1 MIRIEGLNKHI
12 NGNHILRNVNL
23 EIPEGKVCGVIGVS
37 GSGKTT
43 LLMTLCGLLEFEKG
57 TIDINSLSIDSSTYD
72 TDMEKI
78 WKLRRETGV
87 VFQHLYLFP
96 HLSAIGN
103 IIEAP
108 VHVLKIPKA
117 KAVEDAMELLQK
129 VGLEYSANK
138 YPDELSGGEQQR
150 IAICRALAMKP
161 KVLFLDEPTSALDP
175 QRSADIRNLLNDFV
189 KEGRTL
195 VIVSHSI
202 NFLKGLADFLAYME
216 QGEVIEFGTASEII
230 AFPKDVRTKMFL
242 EHF

>member
-1 MIRIEGLNKHI
+1 MIRIQELNKRIH
-12 NGNHILRNVNL
+12 GLQILHDVNL

-43 LLMTLCGLLEFEKG
+43 LLMCLCGLLEFEKG
-57 TIDINSLSIDSSTYD
+57 QIEVNSLSLDSSAFKTN
-72 TDMEKI
+72 MEKV
-78 WKLRRETGV
+78 WALRKETGV

-108 VHVLKIPKA
+108 VHVLKTPK
-117 KAVEDAMELLQK
+117 KEAVTQALELLKQ
-129 VGLEYSANK
+129 VGLENSADK

-150 IAICRALAMKP
+150 VAICRAIAMKP
-161 KVLFLDEPTSALDP
+161 NVLFLDEPTSALDP
-175 QRSADIRNLLNDFV
+175 QRSSDIRNLLTEFV
-189 KEGRTL
+189 RDGRTL

-202 NFLKGLADFLAYME
+202 NFLRGLADYLAYME
-216 QGEVIEFGTASEII
+216 QGEIVEYGLASEII
-230 AFPKDVRTKMFL
+230 GSPKDIRTRMFL

>member
-1 MIRIEGLNKHI
+1 MIRVEGLNKKI
-12 NGNHILRNVNL
+12 NGNHILKELNL

-43 LLMTLCGLLEFEKG
+43 LLMCLCGLLEFEKG
-57 TIDINSLSIDSSTYD
+57 KIKINSLSIEPATYQ

-108 VHVLKIPKA
+108 VHVLKKSRNEAI
-117 KAVEDAMELLQK
+117 EEAMNLLRQ
-129 VGLEYSANK
+129 VGLESSAHK

-150 IAICRALAMKP
+150 VAICRAIAMKP

-175 QRSADIRNLLNDFV
+175 QRSADIRNLLTDFV

-202 NFLKGLADFLAYME
+202 NFLKGLADYLAYME
-216 QGEVIEFGTASEII
+216 SGEVVEFGSASELI
-230 AFPKDVRTKMFL
+230 ASPQDERTKMFL

>member
-1 MIRIEGLNKHI
+1 MIKIVGLNKHI
-12 NGNHILRNVNL
+12 NSQHILRDVNL
-23 EIPEGKVCGVIGVS
+23 AIPEGKVCGIIGVS

-57 TIDINSLSIDSSTYD
+57 TIHINSLTIDDSSFKKD
-72 TDMEKI
+72 LDKI
-78 WKLRRETGV
+78 WQLRRETGV

-117 KAVEDAMELLQK
+117 KAIKEAMELLKK
-129 VGLEYSANK
+129 VGLEDSANK

-161 KVLFLDEPTSALDP
+161 QVLFLDEPTSALDP
-175 QRSADIRNLLNDFV
+175 QRSADIRNVLNDFV
-189 KEGRTL
+189 KEGRAL

-202 NFLKGLADFLAYME
+202 NFLKGLADFIAYME
-216 QGEVIEFGTASEII
+216 QGEVVEFGPASEII
-230 AFPKDVRTKMFL
+230 ASPKDYRTKMFL

>member
-1 MIRIEGLNKHI
+1 MIRVEGLNKHI
-12 NGNHILRNVNL
+12 NSHHILRDVNL

-57 TIDINSLSIDSSTYD
+57 TIHINSLTIDSTTYK

-96 HLSAIGN
+96 HLSALGN

-108 VHVLKIPKA
+108 VHVLKTPKA
-117 KAVEDAMELLQK
+117 KAIEEAMELLKK
-129 VGLEYSANK
+129 VGLDNSANK

-161 KVLFLDEPTSALDP
+161 QVLFLDEPTSALDP
-175 QRSADIRNLLNDFV
+175 QRSADIRNVLNDFV

-202 NFLKGLADFLAYME
+202 NFLKGLADYLAYME
-216 QGEVIEFGTASEII
+216 QGEVVEFGSSSEII
-230 AFPKDVRTKMFL
+230 SSPKDNRTKMFL

>member
-1 MIRIEGLNKHI
+1 MIKVEKLNKRI
-12 NGNHILRNVNL
+12 NGHHILKDVTL
-23 EIPEGKVCGVIGVS
+23 DIPVGKVTGVIGVS

-43 LLMTLCGLLEFEKG
+43 LLMCMCGLLPFEAG
-57 TIDINSLSIDSSTYD
+57 TIRFNSFTVEPG
-72 TDMEKI
+72 TFKNDMELV
-78 WKLRRETGV
+78 WRLRRETGV

-108 VHVLKIPKA
+108 IHVLKKPREEA
-117 KAVEDAMELLQK
+117 EAEAMVLLEK
-129 VGLEYSANK
+129 VGLANSGYK

-161 KVLFLDEPTSALDP
+161 EVLFLDEPTSALDP
-175 QRSADIRNLLNDFV
+175 QRSADIRNLLNEFV

-202 NFLKGLADFLAYME
+202 NFLKSFADYIAYME
-216 QGEVIEFGTASEII
+216 TGEII
-230 AFPKDVRTKMFL
+230 EVDTTEKILNNPSDERTKMFL
-242 EHF
+242 AFD

>member
-1 MIRIEGLNKHI
+1 MIRIERLNKHI
-12 NGNHILRNVNL
+12 NSHHILKDVNL

-43 LLMTLCGLLEFEKG
+43 LLMCLCGLLEFEKG
-57 TIDINSLSIDSSTYD
+57 KIKINSLNIEPTSYQ

-96 HLSAIGN
+96 HLSALGN

-108 VHVLKIPKA
+108 VHVLKMPRSQAI
-117 KAVEDAMELLQK
+117 EEAMNLLRQ
-129 VGLEYSANK
+129 VGLDHSANK

-150 IAICRALAMKP
+150 IAICRAIAMKP

-175 QRSADIRNLLNDFV
+175 QRSSDIRTLLMDFV

-202 NFLKGLADFLAYME
+202 NFLKGLADYLAYME
-216 QGEVIEFGTASEII
+216 SGELVEFGSASELI
-230 AFPKDVRTKMFL
+230 ASPQDERTKMFL

>member
-1 MIRIEGLNKHI
+1 MIRVEALNKHI
-12 NGNHILRNVNL
+12 NGHHILKEINL

-43 LLMTLCGLLEFEKG
+43 LLMCLCGLLEFEKG
-57 TIDINSLSIDSSTYD
+57 IIKINSLTIKPDTYKNN
-72 TDMEKI
+72 MEKI
-78 WKLRRETGV
+78 WKLREETGV

-96 HLSAIGN
+96 HLSALGN

-108 VHVLKIPKA
+108 VHVLKIPRSKA
-117 KAVEDAMELLQK
+117 IKDAMSLLQK
-129 VGLEYSANK
+129 VGLDHSAYK

-150 IAICRALAMKP
+150 IAICRAIAMKP
-161 KVLFLDEPTSALDP
+161 QVLFLDEPTSALDP
-175 QRSADIRNLLNDFV
+175 QRSSDIRNLLMDFV

-202 NFLKGLADFLAYME
+202 NFLKGLADYLAYME
-216 QGEVIEFGTASEII
+216 SGELIEFGTTSEII
-230 AFPKDVRTKMFL
+230 ASPQDERTKMFL

>member
-12 NGNHILRNVNL
+12 NNLHILRNVNL

-57 TIDINSLSIDSSTYD
+57 TIHINSLTIDSTTYK

-78 WKLRRETGV
+78 WQLRRETGV

-108 VHVLKIPKA
+108 VHVLKTPKS
-117 KAVEDAMELLQK
+117 KAVKDAMELLEK
-129 VGLEYSANK
+129 VGLQHCANK

-150 IAICRALAMKP
+150 IAICRAIAMKP

-175 QRSADIRNLLNDFV
+175 QRSADIRNLMNDFV

-202 NFLKGLADFLAYME
+202 NFLKGLADFLTYME
-216 QGEVIEFGTASEII
+216 QGEIVEFGPSSEII
-230 AFPKDVRTKMFL
+230 AYPKDPRTKMFL